1 MLTKHHGPIEM
12 FHLIIQAQSI
22 HKQQRI
28 VHCQEAFN
36 IKLQNHRVLKCDV
49 TKMKFL
55 KLWDLSG
62 YSEKTMSKRPTCQK

>member
-1 MLTKHHGPIEM
+1 MLTKHPGPLEM
-12 FHLIIQAQSI
+12 CHLFIHAQSVN
-22 HKQQRI
+22 KQQRT
-28 VHCQEAFN
+28 VHRQEAFN

-55 KLWDLSG
+55 KLWNLSG

>member
-1 MLTKHHGPIEM
+1 MLTKHHGSREICHSFIE
-12 FHLIIQAQSI
+12 AQSVN
-22 HKQQRI
+22 KQQRT
-28 VHCQEAFN
+28 VHRQEAFN
-36 IKLQNHRVLKCDV
+36 IKLQNHRILKCDV

>member
-1 MLTKHHGPIEM
+1 MLTKHHGSREMCHLFIE
-12 FHLIIQAQSI
+12 AQSVN
-22 HKQQRI
+22 KQQRT
-28 VHCQEAFN
+28 VHRQEAFN

-55 KLWDLSG
+55 NLWDLSG